1 MEQDLAVPTAEERA
15 LIEEEEHLLARAR
28 AAIERAR
35 AKQAREHD
43 ALRASG
49 RDGMDLRSTD
59 SLRAL
64 REEAAH
70 ASADDLPPLLLELG
84 VRQRLAEQT
93 RANALPALVEPYFAH
108 LRVREGKQRKDY
120 FLGRTSLLDTPAG
133 VRIVDWRVAPVAKI
147 FYRYREGDDY
157 EESFPGRDAE
167 GVVEAR
173 RVIVVEHGALV
184 RIVGDDVVLTRDT
197 TGRWS
202 RGDRRAFALASGG
215 AGTAVRPGAHADVT
229 ALLDREQFAAA
240 SAPAE
245 QALVVLGSAGSG
257 KTTVALHRLAKIGAA
272 DPGARPF
279 ARSAVVVPE
288 EGLARLSR
296 RLLEPLGAG
305 SVEVQTL
312 DTWAHALARRVFGE
326 PMPKVH
332 LEAPG
337 IVSSLK
343 RHPALHDALR
353 ERYAKLPAKSTTL
366 RGLHRRLADAFTD
379 RAFLGRVVEASKGD
393 LSRSAV
399 EETVRHTMLQL
410 AEPLARELASITDAE
425 RKHALDGRPID
436 DGTPE
441 ALAGSIDV
449 EDLPIFLFLRG
460 WRAGLDVPSLA
471 HLVADEAEDFSL
483 FELYV
488 LGKQLAD
495 PPSVT
500 LAGDE
505 AQQTSACF
513 AGWTRA
519 VDALG
524 TSDAVTCRLDVSY
537 RCPRPVVEMAQRILG
552 PLAGKGT
559 MKTARDG
566 APVGLYAFPEEGHAH
581 LFLATALRE
590 LVDRERHAS
599 IGVLA
604 SGAEAARRLFE
615 VIEDLPDTR
624 LVVDGAFSFEPGIDV
639 TDVDSAKGLEFD
651 YVIVPDGTADTY
663 PATDDARRRLH
674 VAATR
679 ASHQLWLV
687 AGGAPTP
694 IVPELRRA

>member
-15 LIEEEEHLLARAR
+15 LIDEEEQLLTRAK
-28 AAIERAR
+28 ACIERAL
-35 AKQAREHD
+35 ARHARD
-43 ALRASG
+43 DHAVRASG
-49 RDGMDLRSTD
+49 RDGSDLRSLD

-64 REEAAH
+64 REEAAR
-70 ASADDLPPLLLELG
+70 ASVDDLPPLLLELG
-84 VRQRLAEQT
+84 VRQRLAEQAPAT
-93 RANALPALVEPYFAH
+93 VLPDLDAPYFAH
-108 LRVREGKQRKDY
+108 LRVREGNVGKDY
-120 FLGRTSLLDTPAG
+120 LLGRASLLDTPAG
-133 VRIVDWRVAPVAKI
+133 VRIVDWRVAPVARI

-173 RVIVVEHGALV
+173 RVVVVEHGQLV
-184 RIVGDDVVLTRDT
+184 RILGDDVVLVRDAV
-197 TGRWS
+197 GRWW
-202 RGDRRAFALASGG
+202 RGERHALALASGG

-257 KTTVALHRLAKIGAA
+257 KTTVALHRLARIGAG
-272 DPGARPF
+272 DPSGRPF
-279 ARSAVVVPE
+279 ARAAVVVPE

-296 RLLEPLGAG
+296 RLLAPLGAG

-312 DTWAHALARRVFGE
+312 DAWAHALMRRVFGD
-326 PMPKVH
+326 PTPKVH
-332 LEAPG
+332 HEAPG
-337 IVSSLK
+337 VVSSLK

-353 ERYAKLPAKSTTL
+353 ERYAKIPAKSTTL
-366 RGLHRRLADAFTD
+366 RGLRRRLADAFTD
-379 RAFLGRVVEASKGD
+379 RAFLGRVVDASKGD
-393 LSRSAV
+393 LPRSVV

-441 ALAGSIDV
+441 GLAGSVDI
-449 EDLPIFLFLRG
+449 EDLPLFLFLRA
-460 WRAGLDVPSLA
+460 WRAGLDVPPFA
-471 HLVADEAEDFSL
+471 HLVVDEAEDFSL
-483 FELYV
+483 FELHV
-488 LGKQLAD
+488 LGQQLAD

-513 AGWTRA
+513 AGWGRA
-519 VDALG
+519 VNALG
-524 TSDAVTCRLDVSY
+524 ATDAVTCRLDVSY

-552 PLAGKGT
+552 PLARAGGMT
-559 MKTARDG
+559 TAREG
-566 APVGLYAFPEEGHAH
+566 ASVGLHAFPEEGHAH
-581 LFLATALRE
+581 LFLATTLRE
-590 LVDRERHAS
+590 LVDREPHAS

-604 SGAEAARRLFE
+604 SGADAARRLFE
-615 VIEDLPDTR
+615 VLEDLPAAR
-624 LVVDGAFSFEPGIDV
+624 LVLDGQFSFDPGIDV

-651 YVIVPDGTADTY
+651 YVIVPDADAETY
-663 PATDDARRRLH
+663 PVTDDARRRLH

-687 AGGAPTP
+687 SGGTPTA
-694 IVPELRRA
+694 IVPELRA